1 MFLRLLG
8 DTPSHETT
16 HRQEEPAEVEQVRE
30 KLKPKQSTNL
40 QTQRKNFLPINF
52 PFL

>member
-30 KLKPKQSTNL
+30 KLKAQKKNKSINSKQEFIS
-40 QTQRKNFLPINF
+40 Q
-52 PFL
+52 

>member
-8 DTPSHETT
+8 DTPSHEAT

-30 KLKPKQSTNL
+30 KLKTKHKSINAKQEFIS
-40 QTQRKNFLPINF
+40 Q
-52 PFL
+52 